1 MSGGHNL
8 PCRSVQSP
16 GGQGRKMFSWRTLVC
31 PPYFDQ
37 QWKLIYLLGWIRTTK
52 MWKLR
57 AQLRFGMAGDSK
69 LLLSLTIGL
78 WHQRY
83 VSLMMVGRVD
93 RKKRIQ
99 IGEYKLK
106 RPQPGQNS
114 FLYMLHLFMSQKA
127 PNKPQRE
134 IFTRPV
140 GKQGRC

>member
-1 MSGGHNL
+1 
-8 PCRSVQSP
+8 
-16 GGQGRKMFSWRTLVC
+16 
-31 PPYFDQ
+31 
-37 QWKLIYLLGWIRTTK
+37 

-114 FLYMLHLFMSQKA
+114 FLYMLHLFMS
-127 PNKPQRE
+127 
-134 IFTRPV
+134 
-140 GKQGRC
+140 